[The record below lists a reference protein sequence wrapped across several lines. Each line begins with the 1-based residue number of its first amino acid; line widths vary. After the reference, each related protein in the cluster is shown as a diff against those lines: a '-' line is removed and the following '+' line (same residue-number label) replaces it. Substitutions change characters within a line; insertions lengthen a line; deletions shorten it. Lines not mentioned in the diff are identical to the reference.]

1 MGSNGGVDTRTPES
15 AENDARHTIDRQM
28 PNLSQ
33 IPCYSLNERTRKAGR
48 TVRSGSPSIMHP
60 RSAAQRTASHAVA
73 GGSPFTAVEVGRLR
87 CNGRRGWAPPMYLR
101 RKLSLSLGH
110 ATVRGRMA
118 PEHPRFSMAMP
129 IACRCHLHADGRSAL
144 PCDRLTSLR
153 PKARPAR
160 LPSGRAP
167 STCALRTALLSN
179 APAKL
184 GQARGQG
191 PN

>member
-73 GGSPFTAVEVGRLR
+73 SGSPFTAVEAGRLR
-87 CNGRRGWAPPMYLR
+87 CTSAASFPSLWVTRPCADAWRRNTLASQRP
-101 RKLSLSLGH
+101 
-110 ATVRGRMA
+110 
-118 PEHPRFSMAMP
+118 
-129 IACRCHLHADGRSAL
+129 CRLHADATCMPMGAPPSLATAL
-144 PCDRLTSLR
+144 PRCAPRR
-153 PKARPAR
+153 ARPASHQGGHR
-160 LPSGRAP
+160 VRAHFGQLSSPMHLP
-167 STCALRTALLSN
+167 N
-179 APAKL
+179 
-184 GQARGQG
+184 
-191 PN
+191 